1 MIERRRLRD
10 RIATTLGALSLLAT
24 LLLISPGVR
33 AVRAED
39 GELRVN
45 GVDPAL
51 EAELEVAAPA
61 PVPPAAPKSVS
72 PSPSPSPSPDG
83 AGADLPPDVRVLNT
97 RGYNYGPPPGGVDP
111 RSMAA
116 EAPSAQ
122 AMR

>member
-24 LLLISPGVR
+24 LLLISPGVH
-33 AVRAED
+33 AVRAEG

-45 GVDPAL
+45 GVDPA
-51 EAELEVAAPA
+51 LEVAAPA
-61 PVPPAAPKSVS
+61 PVPPAAPKSVA
-72 PSPSPSPSPDG
+72 PSPSPD
-83 AGADLPPDVRVLNT
+83 AAVADLPSDVRVLNT

-111 RSMAA
+111 RSMPR

-122 AMR
+122 AMP

>member
-1 MIERRRLRD
+1 MIERWRLRD

-33 AVRAED
+33 AVRAEG

-45 GVDPAL
+45 GVDPA
-51 EAELEVAAPA
+51 LEVAAPA
-61 PVPPAAPKSVS
+61 PVPPAAPKSVA
-72 PSPSPSPSPDG
+72 PSPSPSPD
-83 AGADLPPDVRVLNT
+83 AAVADLPPDVRVLNT

-111 RSMAA
+111 RSMPR

-122 AMR
+122 AMP

>member
-61 PVPPAAPKSVS
+61 PVPPAAPKSVA
-72 PSPSPSPSPDG
+72 PSPSPD
-83 AGADLPPDVRVLNT
+83 AAVADLPSDVRVLNT

-122 AMR
+122 AMP